1 MAICAVC
8 GAPCRG
14 KCGRCGARLCVTH
27 RPSSTHAKCA
37 ICRGLLTGAAQVV
50 QAIPAYPAASAQPM
64 ARPGFQPQAAAAP
77 LASLDL
83 ADQLAWIA
91 DRRTKLHEKRQWE
104 QAYLDRRAARGTR
117 TSTDVLYEQ
126 HAVLE
131 YDLLEA
137 LDLLA
142 ICLQAGSV
150 APASGS
156 NSVPAPTAGTSSMLL
171 SYPDPDDPHGKL
183 VP

>member
-27 RPSSTHAKCA
+27 RPPSARAKCA
-37 ICRGLLTGAAQVV
+37 VCKFQAQTRSPAQGSISHIPQVPLRSQTSRSALATLT
-50 QAIPAYPAASAQPM
+50 
-64 ARPGFQPQAAAAP
+64 
-77 LASLDL
+77 L
-83 ADQLAWIA
+83 ADQLAWIS
-91 DRRTKLHEKRQWE
+91 DRRIKLCEKRQWE
-104 QAYLDRRAARGTR
+104 QDYLDRRAARGTR

-156 NSVPAPTAGTSSMLL
+156 NSVPE
-171 SYPDPDDPHGKL
+171 
-183 VP
+183 